1 MQLSPRARPSPGTQP
16 RLLVAAVE
24 HQIKTLMNRRTVM
37 ARNMVNVADMR
48 KIAKRRLPRMV
59 FDYLDGAA
67 LDEVTLRENAADLEH
82 LRLRQRVLQDVSQ
95 SHLETDVLGQ
105 RVALPIMISPMGALT
120 LVHPDADLALARAA
134 VRAGTIFIHSAWSGT
149 PLEEVAKVAPHS
161 TWAQIAFWKD
171 KGITRGHVD
180 RAAAAGVNVLVVA
193 GDVGVSSKR
202 ERDLHHRFDYR
213 ARPLLRDMLDAA
225 TKPAWLTRFALGR
238 KVTYGNYQIDGR
250 PMRLNEMGPFMHEN
264 DNPGSTWADVEELR
278 SRWSGKIVVKGV
290 MTADDTRQAVRSG
303 VDAVIV
309 SNHGV
314 YTTSHRLTG
323 VVGSHDSFNHNLSR
337 PPASQFLDVCPRRS
351 GVVIFMHEWPHLIQ
365 PHWTTVNL
373 IVSVSN
379 LAAQCKASQPSWL
392 CRRI

>member
-1 MQLSPRARPSPGTQP
+1 M
-16 RLLVAAVE
+16 VKN
-24 HQIKTLMNRRTVM
+24 I
-37 ARNMVNVADMR
+37 VNVADMR

-67 LDEVTLRENAADLEH
+67 LDEVTLRDNTADFEH

-95 SHLETDVLGQ
+95 SHLETSVLGQ

-120 LVHPDADLALARAA
+120 LFHPDADLALARAA

-149 PLEEVAKVAPHS
+149 PLEEVVKVAPNS

-171 KGITRGHVD
+171 KGVTRGHID
-180 RAAAAGVNVLVVA
+180 RAAAAGVDVLVVA

-202 ERDLHHRFDYR
+202 ERDLHHSFDYR

-238 KVTYGNYQIDGR
+238 KITYGNYQIDGR

-278 SRWSGKIVVKGV
+278 SWWSGKIVIKGV
-290 MTADDTRQAVRSG
+290 MTADDTCQAVRSG
-303 VDAVIV
+303 ADAVIV
-309 SNHGV
+309 SNHGGRQFDTQPSTIASLPEV
-314 YTTSHRLTG
+314 VAAADGHLEVFVDSGIRRGSDVVKCLALGANACLIGRPAIYGLAATGPVGVDQVFEFLRDELVVTLGCVGLTD
-323 VVGSHDSFNHNLSR
+323 VKD
-337 PPASQFLDVCPRRS
+337 LDRS
-351 GVVIFMHEWPHLIQ
+351 VIFGGSE
-365 PHWTTVNL
+365 
-373 IVSVSN
+373 
-379 LAAQCKASQPSWL
+379 
-392 CRRI
+392 RRR